1 MYPQPLAMQDIGGYY
16 ILDAEESMANNPDFD
31 MYRKQQEYR
40 SVGQD
45 TRARKDGENV
55 CKLAG
60 ICSCA
65 SLRRPTE

>member
-55 CKLAG
+55 CKLG
-60 ICSCA
+60 RYLF
-65 SLRRPTE
+65 LRVLEKTY